1 MPSNKRRFIKNLS
14 LLYISTFISGIFA
27 LIINIILIKRL
38 GSSVYGEYAFSLTF
52 VGYFALIADSG
63 LSAYG
68 ETSVSKDKA
77 NADKIIGNIFSF
89 NIILAL
95 FSMALMVM
103 ITFLFKFGQVQ
114 RNMLILISIALIIS
128 TFNFNWAIKALE
140 NNQILSLSAF
150 IGKLAYFTGVFLF
163 VLNKNYYIIA
173 VLSFLIGLFLTAFIQ
188 AGFLN
193 KIKRI
198 FKFNFNI
205 DNFKHLLVNAIPFGI
220 VSGLIILYTGFP
232 VLFLKIFTN
241 NNSIGFYYITNRLI
255 VFIFILFNLMTGAF
269 IPIISEAIQKNDKEK
284 QSSIISELI
293 RFAYT
298 FSIPVCFGGFVIGRL
313 LILRLFGDN
322 FIVSVEL
329 IKIMIWSIFFVSIS
343 SVFFGFLTALNDRK
357 SLVLS
362 AFFTTTCGLAA
373 SFPLIKEY
381 GVYGGA
387 MSSLAIEIIMSL
399 CLIIFTLKHIMLSF
413 SIINFL
419 KVLIASSAMAFL
431 VGLIKIIFP
440 DLILC
445 VVAGMVIYAGLSFVL
460 KIINV
465 KDIAEIKGVLLKN
478 KGYS

>member
-27 LIINIILIKRL
+27 LIVNIVLIKRL

-52 VGYFALIADSG
+52 LGYFTLIADSG

-68 ETSVSKDKA
+68 ETAVSRDKA
-77 NADKIIGNIFSF
+77 NADAIIGNIFSF
-89 NIILAL
+89 NIVLAL
-95 FSMALMVM
+95 FSTTLMV
-103 ITFLFKFGQVQ
+103 IIAFLFKFGQVQ
-114 RNMLILISIALIIS
+114 RDMLILISIALIIN
-128 TFNFNWAIKALE
+128 TFSFNWAIKALE
-140 NNQILSLSAF
+140 KNQILSLSIL
-150 IGKLAYFTGVFLF
+150 IGKLAYFAGVFLF
-163 VLNKNYYIIA
+163 VLNKNYYMTA
-173 VLSFLIGLFLTAFIQ
+173 VLFFLIGLFLTAFIQ
-188 AGFLN
+188 AGYLN
-193 KIKRI
+193 AIKRI
-198 FKFNFNI
+198 FKFNFGIN
-205 DNFKHLLVNAIPFGI
+205 NFKHLIVNGVPFGI

-284 QSSIISELI
+284 QSSILSELI

-298 FSIPVCFGGFVIGRL
+298 FSIPVCFGGFVVGRL
-313 LILRLFGDN
+313 LILRLFGND
-322 FIVSVEL
+322 FAVSIGL
-329 IKIMIWSIFFVSIS
+329 MKIMIWSIYFVSIS

-357 SLVLS
+357 SLILS

-373 SFPLIKEY
+373 SFLLIKEY

-387 MSSLAIEIIMSL
+387 ISSLIIETIMSL
-399 CLIIFTLKHIMLSF
+399 CLIIFALKHIRLSF
-413 SIINFL
+413 DIINFL
-419 KVLIASSAMAFL
+419 KVLTASAIMAFL

-445 VVAGMVIYAGLSFVL
+445 VVAGMIIYAGLSFAL
-460 KIINV
+460 KTMDG
-465 KDIAEIKGVLLKN
+465 KDIAEIKGVLLK
-478 KGYS
+478 K

>member
-1 MPSNKRRFIKNLS
+1 
-14 LLYISTFISGIFA
+14 
-27 LIINIILIKRL
+27 
-38 GSSVYGEYAFSLTF
+38 
-52 VGYFALIADSG
+52 
-63 LSAYG
+63 
-68 ETSVSKDKA
+68 
-77 NADKIIGNIFSF
+77 
-89 NIILAL
+89 
-95 FSMALMVM
+95 MA
-103 ITFLFKFGQVQ
+103 
-114 RNMLILISIALIIS
+114 
-128 TFNFNWAIKALE
+128 
-140 NNQILSLSAF
+140 
-150 IGKLAYFTGVFLF
+150 
-163 VLNKNYYIIA
+163 
-173 VLSFLIGLFLTAFIQ
+173 
-188 AGFLN
+188 
-193 KIKRI
+193 
-198 FKFNFNI
+198 
-205 DNFKHLLVNAIPFGI
+205 
-220 VSGLIILYTGFP
+220 
-232 VLFLKIFTN
+232 
-241 NNSIGFYYITNRLI
+241 
-255 VFIFILFNLMTGAF
+255 GAF

-298 FSIPVCFGGFVIGRL
+298 FSIPICFGGFVVGRL

-322 FIVSVEL
+322 FTVSAEL
-329 IKIMIWSIFFVSIS
+329 IKIMIWSIFFVSIT
-343 SVFFGFLTALNDRK
+343 SVFFGFLMALNDRK

-362 AFFTTTCGLAA
+362 AFFTTIFGLAV
-373 SFPLIKEY
+373 SFSLIKEY